1 MQRPTARPALLSKRP
16 ADQTCLVPAG
26 LVDPDGR
33 PRREDPCAAE
43 IPSKRD
49 TIGASALDTNPIK
62 NAMPT
67 HPLQQGSIP
76 RW

>member
-1 MQRPTARPALLSKRP
+1 MHSGFSEVACE
-16 ADQTCLVPAG
+16 ADPVGAG
-26 LVDPDGR
+26 
-33 PRREDPCAAE
+33 
-43 IPSKRD
+43 
-49 TIGASALDTNPIK
+49 ALDADPVN